1 MKAGKLCNLGQR
13 SQELLYVSLSK
24 ALSSAT
30 SSRQLYKLHSLIIT
44 SGLDQSTFFSG
55 KLISKYAQFKDPVGS
70 LSVFRRVS
78 PPNSV
83 YQWNS
88 IIRALTHNGLFSDA
102 LEFYFQMRNLELKQ
116 DTYTFPSVINACAGL
131 SDLDMG
137 RIVHNHVLEMGFG
150 SDLYIGNALID
161 MYSRFNDLDMARHVF
176 DEMAS
181 RDVVSWNSLISG
193 YSSNGF
199 WEEAIQLFHQSRMVG
214 VIPDSFTVSGVLPAC
229 GDLVAVEEGQIV
241 HGLVEKMGIKKD
253 VIVSNGLLSMYFKF
267 NRLTDCKLIFSEMVV
282 RDTVSWNTVICGYSQ
297 SGLFEESIKLFLEM
311 EDNFEPDLLT
321 IGSVLRACG
330 QIGDLELGKYVHDYM
345 IRNGYE
351 CDTTASNILINM
363 YAKCGNLLASREV
376 FDRIKFK
383 DLVSWN
389 SLISGYI
396 QNECFEEA
404 MKLLSKMKVD
414 LRPDSVTYVMLLSM
428 SGQLVRIHH
437 GKEVHCD
444 IIKMGF
450 DSSLVVGNALIDMY
464 AKCGKLEDSL
474 KQFENMRD
482 RDIVT
487 WNSIIT
493 ACVHSEDYNQ
503 GFRMISRMRI
513 EGMMPD
519 LPTMLATLPMCSFL
533 AAKRQGKEIHSCIF
547 KLGIQSDVPVGNA
560 LIEMYSKCGSLKHSL
575 LVFEQMKMKDVVTW
589 TALISAY
596 GMYGEGKKALRAF
609 EEMEATGIAPD
620 RIAFVA
626 IIFACSHSGLV
637 DEGQAYFDHM
647 KKKYRIEPR
656 IEHYACVVDLL
667 SRSGLLAEAEE
678 FILSMPLKPDA
689 SIWGTLLSGCRAS
702 GNVKVAERASQ
713 HIIELNSD
721 NTGYY
726 VLVSNVYAALGKW
739 DKVRMIRKSLRNK
752 GLKKD
757 PGCSWMEIRN
767 KVYVFGTGDRF
778 FEQYEEVNRL
788 LEILAGLMAKEGYV
802 ADLQF
807 ALHDVEEDEKR
818 DLLCGHSERLAI
830 AFGLLNTK
838 PGTPLQV
845 MKNLRVCGDCHTVT
859 KYISKIVQRELLVRD
874 ANRFHLFKDGTCSC
888 GDYW

>member
-1 MKAGKLCNLGQR
+1 MKAGKLGQR

-30 SSRQLYKLHSLIIT
+30 SSRQLHKVHSLIIT
-44 SGLDQSTFFSG
+44 LGLDQSVFFSG

-78 PPNSV
+78 PANS
-83 YQWNS
+83 
-88 IIRALTHNGLFSDA
+88 
-102 LEFYFQMRNLELKQ
+102 LKQ

-131 SDLDMG
+131 FDLEMG

-229 GDLVAVEEGQIV
+229 GDLVAVEGQIV

-311 EDNFEPDLLT
+311 VNNFEPDLLT

-376 FDRIKFK
+376 FDRIRFK

-414 LRPDSVTYVMLLSM
+414 LRADSVTYVMLLSM

-487 WNSIIT
+487 IT
-493 ACVHSEDYNQ
+493 IKDSE
-503 GFRMISRMRI
+503 
-513 EGMMPD
+513 
-519 LPTMLATLPMCSFL
+519 
-533 AAKRQGKEIHSCIF
+533 
-547 KLGIQSDVPVGNA
+547 
-560 LIEMYSKCGSLKHSL
+560 
-575 LVFEQMKMKDVVTW
+575 
-589 TALISAY
+589 
-596 GMYGEGKKALRAF
+596 
-609 EEMEATGIAPD
+609 
-620 RIAFVA
+620 
-626 IIFACSHSGLV
+626 
-637 DEGQAYFDHM
+637 
-647 KKKYRIEPR
+647 
-656 IEHYACVVDLL
+656 
-667 SRSGLLAEAEE
+667 
-678 FILSMPLKPDA
+678 
-689 SIWGTLLSGCRAS
+689 
-702 GNVKVAERASQ
+702 
-713 HIIELNSD
+713 
-721 NTGYY
+721 
-726 VLVSNVYAALGKW
+726 
-739 DKVRMIRKSLRNK
+739 
-752 GLKKD
+752 
-757 PGCSWMEIRN
+757 
-767 KVYVFGTGDRF
+767 
-778 FEQYEEVNRL
+778 
-788 LEILAGLMAKEGYV
+788 
-802 ADLQF
+802 
-807 ALHDVEEDEKR
+807 
-818 DLLCGHSERLAI
+818 
-830 AFGLLNTK
+830 
-838 PGTPLQV
+838 
-845 MKNLRVCGDCHTVT
+845 
-859 KYISKIVQRELLVRD
+859 
-874 ANRFHLFKDGTCSC
+874 
-888 GDYW
+888 